1 MENTPMLCK
10 RICLVLLATS
20 IVCMP
25 VRASDRENA
34 RREIAAAREHIHA
47 LLREAE
53 ELGELGRVEEA
64 EQTRRE
70 AEALQERLA
79 NHVNQMERE
88 WHLSHLHEALAG
100 LERGIGALRELG
112 RHEAAA
118 RLERIADEVREELG
132 APRHRERRAYGD
144 REILI
149 NRIELLRMVIPVLLE
164 AGRVEAAETVERAVR
179 ANEIRLEGRD
189 DREAR
194 RIRERAP
201 GRGQIIEI
209 LGLAEEL
216 YREYG
221 LEEKADHLGHLADD
235 LWERQR
241 HKKRRRVDDEL
252 PEHVRHDLEVMKMAM
267 HALQEARKRDA
278 ADVLRRGI
286 QARVVDAKGL
296 EGEEANLVRERA
308 PSLGQQVEILAWAAE
323 LWREF
328 GHEEKS
334 EAVAELAE
342 RMWADRHEGRHQIDG
357 VTRERIETME
367 ATIAGLQ
374 QVIDGLREEIQQLRR
389 QR

>member
-1 MENTPMLCK
+1 
-10 RICLVLLATS
+10 
-20 IVCMP
+20 
-25 VRASDRENA
+25 
-34 RREIAAAREHIHA
+34 
-47 LLREAE
+47 
-53 ELGELGRVEEA
+53 
-64 EQTRRE
+64 
-70 AEALQERLA
+70 
-79 NHVNQMERE
+79 
-88 WHLSHLHEALAG
+88 
-100 LERGIGALRELG
+100 
-112 RHEAAA
+112 
-118 RLERIADEVREELG
+118 
-132 APRHRERRAYGD
+132 
-144 REILI
+144 
-149 NRIELLRMVIPVLLE
+149 
-164 AGRVEAAETVERAVR
+164 
-179 ANEIRLEGRD
+179 
-189 DREAR
+189 
-194 RIRERAP
+194 
-201 GRGQIIEI
+201 
-209 LGLAEEL
+209 
-216 YREYG
+216 
-221 LEEKADHLGHLADD
+221 
-235 LWERQR
+235 
-241 HKKRRRVDDEL
+241 
-252 PEHVRHDLEVMKMAM
+252 MAM